1 MSHSLSGNVVRAL
14 GPLES
19 RALALGAATGRGG
32 RGFLFVY
39 PAGNGGVFKDS
50 CALDGGDQ
58 SIYTLTLNAA
68 GQNGSMPRYAENC
81 TAVLATASS
90 SGRYPEK
97 YMVGT
102 LHILLT

>member
-1 MSHSLSGNVVRAL
+1 MR
-14 GPLES
+14 P
-19 RALALGAATGRGG
+19 
-32 RGFLFVY
+32 
-39 PAGNGGVFKDS
+39 PAVPCSTTHRTPGVPSEIFFKDS